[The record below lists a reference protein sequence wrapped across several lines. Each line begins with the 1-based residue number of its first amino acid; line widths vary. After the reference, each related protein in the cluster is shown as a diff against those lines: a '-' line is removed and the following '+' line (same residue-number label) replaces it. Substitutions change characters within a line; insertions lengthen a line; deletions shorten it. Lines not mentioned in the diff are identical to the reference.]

1 MLPVLNVM
9 APRLIW
15 TSDQGSRLIL
25 ETSPIPNNPVSSPS
39 VPDEDEL
46 SVANEIVPPTKAVP
60 ITKHHKPR
68 QRDSHPEEV
77 PNDGSNMR
85 EATKPQLRLL
95 PPASSKPTSSDT
107 PDYESSPSKGRKV
120 IVQSVQHEDELSV
133 ANKIVQPTKAFPITK
148 PRKPRQQRD
157 SHPEEAPEDGDAPGV
172 VQETPEDGSRMKEA
186 TTLQLPSPLK
196 PTSSDTPDY
205 PEQAPKDGRHIKEAM
220 KSQLPML
227 PPAVPNTKVIAPKL
241 RCLSLT
247 QSGSLLNAIKAGTT
261 LGDSE
266 YPIAN
271 ICNMRQYLNDEPID
285 CYSRLVEASENRRRG
300 IRTVVQMGSFW
311 YTKHLGNYTKDKDWP
326 NKWYQ
331 KRAKGDENTIQQFH
345 FVLNLGGDHW
355 ALAVLHPKLKEL
367 RVYDTLPRDKK
378 KVEQVSL
385 GSVKLFLH

>member
-1 MLPVLNVM
+1 
-9 APRLIW
+9 
-15 TSDQGSRLIL
+15 
-25 ETSPIPNNPVSSPS
+25 
-39 VPDEDEL
+39 
-46 SVANEIVPPTKAVP
+46 
-60 ITKHHKPR
+60 
-68 QRDSHPEEV
+68 
-77 PNDGSNMR
+77 
-85 EATKPQLRLL
+85 
-95 PPASSKPTSSDT
+95 
-107 PDYESSPSKGRKV
+107 
-120 IVQSVQHEDELSV
+120 
-133 ANKIVQPTKAFPITK
+133 
-148 PRKPRQQRD
+148 
-157 SHPEEAPEDGDAPGV
+157 
-172 VQETPEDGSRMKEA
+172 VQETPEDGSHMKEA

-227 PPAVPNTKVIAPKL
+227 PPAIPNTKVIAPKL

-247 QSGSLLNAIKAGTT
+247 QSDSLLNAIKAGTT

-271 ICNMRQYLNDEPID
+271 ICNMRQCLNDEPID

-345 FVLNLGGDHW
+345 FVLNLEGDHW